1 LFIVTYRYKLPPDKI
16 KEYIAIEQ
24 KATQIYLEHGCQG
37 VEIYRDSKD
46 PRYWM
51 EINKFLD
58 QKHYDSVIAKVDE
71 DPRIAPLF
79 EELKRLLEKGVI
91 PEKATYLRML

>member
-1 LFIVTYRYKLPPDKI
+1 MFIVTYRYKLAPDKI
-16 KEYIAIEQ
+16 REYIAIEQ
-24 KATQIYLEHGCQG
+24 EATKIYLEHGCHG

-46 PRYWM
+46 HRYWM
-51 EINKFLD
+51 EINKFSD
-58 QKHYDSVIAKVDE
+58 QEHYDSVIAKVDE

-79 EELKRLLEKGVI
+79 EELKGLLEKGEI

>member
-1 LFIVTYRYKLPPDKI
+1 MFIVTYRYKLPPDKI
-16 KEYIAIEQ
+16 REYIAIEQ
-24 KATQIYLEHGCQG
+24 EATQIYLEHGCQG

-51 EINKFLD
+51 EINKFSD
-58 QKHYDSVIAKVDE
+58 QEHYESVIAKVDE

-79 EELKRLLEKGVI
+79 EELKGLLEKGEM